1 MSTSPPAP
9 PGPQFNVAHVS
20 CAAANSASH
29 HTTNIE
35 SGGRGGRFSTNI
47 ESGGR
52 GSFISGQLVRGTYLF
67 FQAIS
72 QNIILGIFFAMG
84 VVGSFLGQVVG
95 QRYGKVGVLVV
106 IAGVDED

>member
-1 MSTSPPAP
+1 M
-9 PGPQFNVAHVS
+9 
-20 CAAANSASH
+20 
-29 HTTNIE
+29 
-35 SGGRGGRFSTNI
+35 
-47 ESGGR
+47 
-52 GSFISGQLVRGTYLF
+52 RGTYLF